1 MNVSTRGNRFRGPA
15 AALSAVVLLAAC
27 GTGSASPSASG
38 ATGPIGV
45 SLITKTSTNPFF
57 IAMANGAKESADK
70 LGMTLTTAAG
80 TALVFVDRPPNH
92 LDADAVV
99 AANRSGA
106 AEGVRHLMSVGHRR
120 ICFLGDL
127 VTIPLAGFIF
137 ASQPVLVGD
146 TPQTASDEAIEI
158 TRDLVKDSGDLF
170 ALRVKGD
177 SMIDAMVN
185 DGDIVVMKKVDRAR
199 NGEMVAV
206 WLNDRSETTLKHF
219 YLENGRVRLQP
230 ANPTMQPIMI
240 DDPSTVQ
247 VQGKV
252 VLVVRQLN

>member
-1 MNVSTRGNRFRGPA
+1 MAKGKLSERQRGMIDFIRRFTQAKGYPPTIRQIGEAVGISSTSVVNYNLNKLEKDGHLTRDLKVSR
-15 AALSAVVLLAAC
+15 
-27 GTGSASPSASG
+27 
-38 ATGPIGV
+38 
-45 SLITKTSTNPFF
+45 
-57 IAMANGAKESADK
+57 
-70 LGMTLTTAAG
+70 
-80 TALVFVDRPPNH
+80 
-92 LDADAVV
+92 
-99 AANRSGA
+99 
-106 AEGVRHLMSVGHRR
+106 GVRLVEAPGSKPAR
-120 ICFLGDL
+120 LGDL
-127 VTIPLAGFIF
+127 VTVPLAGFIF

-158 TRDLVKDSGDLF
+158 TRDLVKDSADLF

-206 WLNDRSETTLKHF
+206 WLNDRNETTLKHF

>member
-1 MNVSTRGNRFRGPA
+1 MAKGKLSERQRGMIDFIRRFTQDKGYPPTIRQIGEAVGISSTSVVNYNLNKLEKDGHLTRDLKVSR
-15 AALSAVVLLAAC
+15 
-27 GTGSASPSASG
+27 
-38 ATGPIGV
+38 
-45 SLITKTSTNPFF
+45 
-57 IAMANGAKESADK
+57 
-70 LGMTLTTAAG
+70 
-80 TALVFVDRPPNH
+80 
-92 LDADAVV
+92 
-99 AANRSGA
+99 
-106 AEGVRHLMSVGHRR
+106 GVRLVEAPGSKPAR
-120 ICFLGDL
+120 LGDL
-127 VTIPLAGFIF
+127 VTVPLAGFIF

-158 TRDLVKDSGDLF
+158 TRDLVKDSSDLF

-206 WLNDRSETTLKHF
+206 WLNDRNETTLKHF

-252 VLVVRQLN
+252 VLVLRQLN

>member
-1 MNVSTRGNRFRGPA
+1 MAKGKLSERQRGMIDFIRRFTQGKGYPPTIRQMGEAVGISSTSVVNYNLNKLEKDGHLTRDLKVSR
-15 AALSAVVLLAAC
+15 
-27 GTGSASPSASG
+27 
-38 ATGPIGV
+38 
-45 SLITKTSTNPFF
+45 
-57 IAMANGAKESADK
+57 
-70 LGMTLTTAAG
+70 
-80 TALVFVDRPPNH
+80 
-92 LDADAVV
+92 
-99 AANRSGA
+99 
-106 AEGVRHLMSVGHRR
+106 GVRLVEAPGSKPAR
-120 ICFLGDL
+120 IGDL
-127 VTIPLAGFIF
+127 VTVPLAGFIF

-158 TRDLVKDSGDLF
+158 TRDLVKDSADLF

-206 WLNDRSETTLKHF
+206 WLNDRNETTLKHF

>member
-1 MNVSTRGNRFRGPA
+1 MAKGKLSERQRGMIDFIRRFTQDKGYPPTIRQIGEAVGISSTSVVNYNLNKLEKEGHLTRDLKVSR
-15 AALSAVVLLAAC
+15 
-27 GTGSASPSASG
+27 
-38 ATGPIGV
+38 
-45 SLITKTSTNPFF
+45 
-57 IAMANGAKESADK
+57 
-70 LGMTLTTAAG
+70 
-80 TALVFVDRPPNH
+80 
-92 LDADAVV
+92 
-99 AANRSGA
+99 
-106 AEGVRHLMSVGHRR
+106 GVRLVEAPGSKPAR
-120 ICFLGDL
+120 LGDL

-146 TPQTASDEAIEI
+146 TAQTASDEAIEI

-206 WLNDRSETTLKHF
+206 WLNDRNETTLKHF